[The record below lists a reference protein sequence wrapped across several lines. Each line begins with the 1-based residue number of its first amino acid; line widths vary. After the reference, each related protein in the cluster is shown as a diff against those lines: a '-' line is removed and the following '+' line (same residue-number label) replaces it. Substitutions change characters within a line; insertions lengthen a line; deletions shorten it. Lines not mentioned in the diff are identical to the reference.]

1 MQRELK
7 DRSSR
12 LLEEKEAAESK
23 YASKR
28 NELKEVT
35 TRLGE
40 KNAVSEKEIAV
51 LQNKLQAL

>member
-12 LLEEKEAAESK
+12 LQEEKEAADAK

-35 TRLGE
+35 ARLTE
-40 KNAVSEKEIAV
+40 KTSASEKEIAV
-51 LQNKLQAL
+51 LTQKL